1 MRCNCLQKQP
11 PADAGQAYQ
20 EVFEGLIV
28 GDDAVMYNN
37 KFMFIIRYMRVAVDG
52 GRLPVCCPSCV
63 RNASMTV
70 KVGVQVYVATSQLSV
85 CLIN

>member
-1 MRCNCLQKQP
+1 MHCNCLQHQQQAN
-11 PADAGQAYQ
+11 ADQAYQ

-28 GDDAVMYNN
+28 GDDAIMYDN
-37 KFMFIIRYMRVAVDG
+37 KLMFIIRYVRMAVDG